1 MTRPQRKPSE
11 PLTEQ
16 RIDFAYT
23 VFWTKMVRQWEASK
37 RELMTQRVAAL
48 IASPDFINNAF
59 SRKFEVEGLE
69 DISLGETAHAGASLV
84 ALKKVLDAFM
94 V

>member
-1 MTRPQRKPSE
+1 MTEPIRKPNE

-23 VFWTKMVRQWEASK
+23 VFWTKMARNWDGAK
-37 RELMTQRVAAL
+37 RKL
-48 IASPDFINNAF
+48 IAKRLADLVASPDFVNNAF

-69 DISLGETAHAGASLV
+69 EVSLGETAHSGASLL
-84 ALKKVLDAFM
+84 ALQKVLEALG